1 MKSEPLYLYF
11 QIYHLV
17 PDASGNTSYRT
28 ECVLLPEG
36 EQDAGKGRVVYR
48 KEKEGME
55 EMAAEFC
62 QIDLRAVDPG
72 RYRVIV
78 NVTDKKRVQTLIAE
92 RGINIVRP

>member
-1 MKSEPLYLYF
+1 
-11 QIYHLV
+11 
-17 PDASGNTSYRT
+17 
-28 ECVLLPEG
+28 
-36 EQDAGKGRVVYR
+36 VVYR

-78 NVTDKKRVQTLIAE
+78 NVTDRKRVQTVSAE
-92 RGINIVRP
+92 RDVQILKP